1 MNKFIFSI
9 SAWPLT
15 AMGIEPKF
23 KFPTSAKVEEV
34 ILINGFVGSVLS
46 DYLWYVRRVTFCHF
60 SFMNFNALTLL
71 IRVLSCLPGH

>member
-46 DYLWYVRRVTFCHF
+46 DYLWYVRRVTFGHF

-71 IRVLSCLPGH
+71 IRVLSYLPGH